1 MRKDGECTF
10 GVLEARF
17 RVLTSRIY
25 RRKAEDVEKMFKVC
39 CCLHNMIMRARDV
52 RARMAGVNLSDTLNK
67 CSLDDG
73 EDLRDTNARGDI
85 VRNLRRAPTVDDDD
99 PTTTY
104 SCSSPIHYLTTNCV
118 SQHFPHE
125 RVHTRDQSSRRPQL
139 PLVMI
144 WCVNFPRT

>member
-85 VRNLRRAPTVDDDD
+85 VRNLRRARQLATTTTT
-99 PTTTY
+99 TTTY
-104 SCSSPIHYLTTNCV
+104 SCSSPPLSNYRCV
-118 SQHFPHE
+118 SQHTHE
-125 RVHTRDQSSRRPQL
+125 RVHTEIVSRRPQL

>member
-25 RRKAEDVEKMFKVC
+25 RRKADVEKMFKVC
-39 CCLHNMIMRARDV
+39 CCLHNMIVLAAAEV

-85 VRNLRRAPTVDDDD
+85 VRNLDAPTVDDGGDGDIFMQFAHPLSNYKLCFATLPMSACTQEISPAGD
-99 PTTTY
+99 P
-104 SCSSPIHYLTTNCV
+104 SCL
-118 SQHFPHE
+118 
-125 RVHTRDQSSRRPQL
+125 
-139 PLVMI
+139 
-144 WCVNFPRT
+144 W